1 MAIRNVDD
9 LIKKVKSDIV
19 KKFNEERS
27 PTRIKDVN
35 RRHVSREVYAVYE
48 PEHYKRR
55 ADNGGLTDPDNISV
69 VPEES
74 NSGVVL
80 TISNNT
86 RPIGFDKAG
95 MNSSFLT
102 PVVEYG
108 TGGEEPWEEPRP
120 FMEATENELRNGELI
135 KNIIKEIDYI
145 K

>member
-1 MAIRNVDD
+1 MAIRNMDD

-27 PTRIKDVN
+27 QTRIKDVN
-35 RRHVSREVYAVYE
+35 RRHVSREVYAVYT
-48 PEHYKRR
+48 PEFYKRR

-95 MNSSFLT
+95 MNSSFLA

-108 TGGEEPWEEPRP
+108 TDGEDPWEEPRL

>member
-27 PTRIKDVN
+27 QTRIKDVN
-35 RRHVSREVYAVYE
+35 RRHVSREVYAVYT
-48 PEHYKRR
+48 PEYYKRR

-86 RPIGFDKAG
+86 IPIGFDKAG
-95 MNSSFLT
+95 MNSSFLA

>member
-27 PTRIKDVN
+27 QTRIKDVN
-35 RRHVSREVYAVYE
+35 RRHVSREVYAVYT
-48 PEHYKRR
+48 PEFYKRR

-95 MNSSFLT
+95 MNSSFLA

-108 TGGEEPWEEPRP
+108 TDGEDPWEEPRP

>member
-27 PTRIKDVN
+27 QTRIKDVN
-35 RRHVSREVYAVYE
+35 RRHVSREVYAVYT
-48 PEHYKRR
+48 PEFYKRR

-95 MNSSFLT
+95 MNSSFLA
-102 PVVEYG
+102 PIVEYG

>member
-27 PTRIKDVN
+27 QTRIKDVN
-35 RRHVSREVYAVYE
+35 RRHVSREVYAVYT
-48 PEHYKRR
+48 PEYYKRR

-95 MNSSFLT
+95 MNSSFLA

-108 TGGEEPWEEPRP
+108 TGGEDPWEEPRP

>member
-1 MAIRNVDD
+1 MAIKNVDD

-27 PTRIKDVN
+27 QTRIKDVN
-35 RRHVSREVYAVYE
+35 RRHVSREVYAVYT
-48 PEHYKRR
+48 PEFYKRR

-95 MNSSFLT
+95 MNSSFLA

-108 TGGEEPWEEPRP
+108 TGGEDPWEEPRP

>member
-27 PTRIKDVN
+27 QTRIKDVN
-35 RRHVSREVYAVYE
+35 RRHVGREVYAVYK
-48 PEHYKRR
+48 PEYYKRR

-95 MNSSFLT
+95 MNNSFLA

>member
-27 PTRIKDVN
+27 QTRIKDIN
-35 RRHVSREVYAVYE
+35 RRNVNREVYAVYT
-48 PEHYKRR
+48 PEFYKRR
-55 ADNGGLTDPDNISV
+55 ADDGGLTDPDNISV

-86 RPIGFDKAG
+86 RPIRFDKAG
-95 MNSSFLT
+95 QNSLFLA

>member
-27 PTRIKDVN
+27 QTKIKDVN
-35 RRHVSREVYAVYE
+35 RRHVSREVYAVYT
-48 PEHYKRR
+48 PEFYKRR
-55 ADNGGLTDPDNISV
+55 ADDGGLTDPDNISV

-86 RPIGFDKAG
+86 RPIRFDKAG
-95 MNSSFLT
+95 QNSLFLA

>member
-1 MAIRNVDD
+1 MAIRNIDD
-9 LIKKVKSDIV
+9 LIRVVKADIV

-27 PTRIKDVN
+27 QTKIKDVN
-35 RRHVSREVYAVYE
+35 RKHVSREVYAVYR
-48 PEHYKRR
+48 PIFYKRR

-69 VPEES
+69 ISKES

-86 RPIGFDKAG
+86 KPIKFDKAG
-95 MNSSFLT
+95 INSNFLA

-108 TGGEEPWEEPRP
+108 TGGEAPWETPRP

>member
-27 PTRIKDVN
+27 QTRIKDVN
-35 RRHVSREVYAVYE
+35 RRHVSREVYAVYT
-48 PEHYKRR
+48 PEFYKRR

-95 MNSSFLT
+95 MNSSFLA

-108 TGGEEPWEEPRP
+108 TGGEDPWEEPRP

>member
-27 PTRIKDVN
+27 QTRIKDVN
-35 RRHVSREVYAVYE
+35 RRHVSREVYAVYT
-48 PEHYKRR
+48 PEFYKRR

-86 RPIGFDKAG
+86 IPIGFDKAG
-95 MNSSFLT
+95 MNSSFLA

-108 TGGEEPWEEPRP
+108 TDGEDPWEEPRL